1 MKTIL
6 LIATIAIGILFPVL
20 HSYSFL
26 IKYLLMIMLFFSF
39 LQMDIKRSD
48 LTISHFYI
56 LLLNLFLPI
65 LGYYLVKPFNLLL
78 AQSVFITAIA
88 PTAIASPAIVGLLKG
103 RIEFTVFSILLT
115 NFTVAF
121 VLPFLLPF
129 LLSDTSNISF
139 YNVLVE
145 VTTIFM
151 IPFVLSLFVKKYIK
165 ENKQLYSKL
174 NNLVFYILVLNINL
188 GTSKASFFIREQMS
202 FSDIIIY
209 KIAFFSLILCVLSF
223 SLGRLVSPKNLKLE
237 GGQSLGQKNNGFTL
251 WIALT
256 YISPLAVLGPVFYIL
271 SQNIYISW
279 QLRTKKSALAVTN
292 ADAD

>member
-103 RIEFTVFSILLT
+103 RIEFSVFSILLT

-174 NNLVFYILVLNINL
+174 NNLVFYILVFNINL

>member
-6 LIATIAIGILFPVL
+6 LIATIALGILFPVL
-20 HSYSFL
+20 HSYSYL
-26 IKYLLMIMLFFSF
+26 IKYLLMFMLFFSF

-56 LLLNLFLPI
+56 LLLNLLIPI
-65 LGYYLVKPFNLLL
+65 LGYYLLKPFNLLL

-151 IPFVLSLFVKKYIK
+151 IPFVLSLLIK
-165 ENKQLYSKL
+165 NYVREISQLYTKL

-188 GTSKASFFIREQMS
+188 GTSKASFFIREEMS

-209 KIAFFSLILCVLSF
+209 KIALFSLILCILSF

-279 QLRTKKSALAVTN
+279 QLRTKKSVIVVTN
-292 ADAD
+292 AD